1 MPDFSVL
8 KKRRSFVRLTKGAF
22 CVATKTLVLQAM
34 ESEAENLS
42 GKPRIG
48 YTTTKKIG
56 KAHTRNRCRR
66 RLRAAAAL
74 FFCDY
79 AMPNFDYVLV
89 ARYTTEK
96 AKFATICDDLVY
108 ALKKAKM
115 NFVGE
120 KGNQPC

>member
-1 MPDFSVL
+1 MPAFSVL

-22 CVATKTLVLQAM
+22 CVATRTMVLQAM

-74 FFCDY
+74 LFCKY
-79 AMPNFDYVLV
+79 AIPNFDYVLI

-96 AKFATICDDLVY
+96 AEFEIICEDLVY
-108 ALKKAKM
+108 ALKKVKA
-115 NFVGE
+115 NFAGE
-120 KGNQPC
+120 KGE

>member
-1 MPDFSVL
+1 MPEFSVL

-22 CVATKTLVLQAM
+22 CVAARTLVLQAM
-34 ESEAENLS
+34 ESEKENVS
-42 GKPRIG
+42 GNPRIG

-74 FFCDY
+74 LFAKY
-79 AMPNFDYVLV
+79 AMPGFDYVLV

-96 AKFATICDDLVY
+96 AKFAVICEDLVY
-108 ALKKAKM
+108 ALKKARA
-115 NFVGE
+115 NFVNSDENGE
-120 KGNQPC
+120 

>member
-1 MPDFSVL
+1 MPEFSVL

-22 CVATKTLVLQAM
+22 CVATRTLVLQAM
-34 ESEAENLS
+34 ESEAENVS

-74 FFCDY
+74 LFAEY
-79 AMPNFDYVLV
+79 AMANFDYVLV
-89 ARYTTEK
+89 ARYTTEM
-96 AKFATICDDLVY
+96 ADFATICEDLIY
-108 ALKKAKM
+108 ALKKAKA
-115 NFVGE
+115 NFIKDEEEGE
-120 KGNQPC
+120 

>member
-1 MPDFSVL
+1 MPEFSVL

-22 CVATKTLVLQAM
+22 CVATRTLVLQAM

-42 GKPRIG
+42 EKPRIG

-66 RLRAAAAL
+66 RLRAATAL
-74 FFCDY
+74 FFAKY
-79 AMPNFDYVLV
+79 AIPNYDYVLV

-96 AKFATICDDLVY
+96 AEFVTICEDLVY
-108 ALKKAKM
+108 ALKKVKE
-115 NFVGE
+115 NFANSEG
-120 KGNQPC
+120 KGG

>member
-1 MPDFSVL
+1 MPAFSVL

-22 CVATKTLVLQAM
+22 CVATRTLVLQAM
-34 ESEAENLS
+34 KTEAENLT

-74 FFCDY
+74 LFCKY
-79 AMPNFDYVLV
+79 AMSDFDYVLV

-96 AKFATICDDLVY
+96 AEFATICEDLVY
-108 ALKKAKM
+108 ALKKARA
-115 NFVGE
+115 NFASE
-120 KGNQPC
+120 KDE